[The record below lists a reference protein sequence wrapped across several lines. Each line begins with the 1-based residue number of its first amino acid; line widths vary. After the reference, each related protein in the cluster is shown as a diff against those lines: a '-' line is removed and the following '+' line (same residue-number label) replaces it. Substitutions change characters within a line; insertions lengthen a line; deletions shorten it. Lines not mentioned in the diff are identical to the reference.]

1 MNFDK
6 KIESNSNEV
15 LFIASPRLGNVNQQ
29 LHIIND
35 LYEKAAARGVDTV
48 INLGDVADGEC
59 LNRTIANSQF
69 IDNLG
74 DQADYIAN
82 MYPYVE
88 GLTTYYMDSTKH
100 YNLDKDEEYELND
113 VLKDKREDMVSL
125 GDMGTYI
132 KFNDIKMYLATC
144 GHPVLNTQA
153 SLRSFASLLKLNNVD
168 YDFLVHSVQH
178 EDYIERFNDKILMS
192 TPVTHSNTQMER
204 IHGINNHVGGVFV
217 KFHTD
222 DYGKIDYVDFDP
234 VLYGKSDFWDEAN
247 KDSEK
252 VKQLV
257 IKKSC

>member
-1 MNFDK
+1 MNFNK
-6 KIESNSNEV
+6 KIESNSNEF
-15 LFIASPRLGNVNQQ
+15 LFIASPRLGNVHQQ

-48 INLGDVADGEC
+48 INLGDIADGEYFK
-59 LNRTIANSQF
+59 RKIVDSQF

-74 DQADYIAN
+74 EQADYIAN

-100 YNLDKDEEYELND
+100 YNLHKEEYGLND
-113 VLKDKREDMVSL
+113 VLKDKREDMVYL
-125 GDMGTYI
+125 GNMGSYI
-132 KFNDIKMYLATC
+132 KFNRIKMVLDSTSQ
-144 GHPVLNTQA
+144 PVVLNSQYR
-153 SLRSFASLLKLNNVD
+153 LRNSATHLMENKVD
-168 YDFLVHSVQH
+168 FDFLVNGTQH

-192 TPVTHSNTQMER
+192 TPVTHSNTQMES

-234 VLYGKSDFWDEAN
+234 VLYGKSDFWDEAD
-247 KDSEK
+247 KDSQK

-257 IKKSC
+257 IKK